1 MSRGVTE
8 HPEYMPPELRNR
20 PDLTLGKDKG
30 RIWRIVPE
38 KHHGKAVRPKLSK
51 ASVAELVALL
61 EHRNA
66 WWRTTA
72 QRLLLERQ
80 DRSAI
85 EPLRK
90 LLATSKEPLARLH
103 AVWLL
108 DGLHALEGKD
118 VLPLLRDS
126 HPRLREQAV
135 LLAESRLENSAAF
148 REPVVALTSDPDTHV
163 P

>member
-85 EPLRK
+85 DPLRT
-90 LLATSKEPLARLH
+90 LLATSREPPARLPT
-103 AVWLL
+103 VLLL
-108 DGLHALEGKD
+108 DRLHGPEGKD
-118 VLPLLRDS
+118 VLPLVPDS
-126 HPRLREQAV
+126 PPRR
-135 LLAESRLENSAAF
+135 
-148 REPVVALTSDPDTHV
+148 REPA
-163 P
+163 